1 MRMSQLSDVWLT
13 PVQAVYFLATGDN
26 LIDVVNRSDEV
37 LIGSLA
43 RIPSSS
49 VDLLAE
55 AGPDERDVAL
65 KKLKEQLA
73 LSRKMPAVDL
83 NKLLDTLLKTG
94 LVAAQG
100 RRTLSTPYETINPV
114 EFSDLKL
121 AGMRAEDASGNVV
134 YIKMQLSGSDLM
146 RAQQELRAPYY
157 IARQAALAPDERV
170 VPPETGAPDS
180 QPPSATPGPVA
191 PAAAMKRRRGPAKN
205 SIDRYGEADRALYQE
220 LNRIA
225 REDHVSLTAAALELA
240 NGKIENKVILGHGAP
255 LSRAKRLVARYYADH
270 PEPS

>member
-1 MRMSQLSDVWLT
+1 MSQLSDVWLT

-26 LIDVVNRSDEV
+26 LVDVVNRSDEV
-37 LIGSLA
+37 LIGSWA
-43 RIPSSS
+43 RIPSASA
-49 VDLLAE
+49 DLLAE

-73 LSRKMPAVDL
+73 LSRKKPAVDL
-83 NKLLDTLLKTG
+83 NQLRDILLKTG

-121 AGMRAEDASGNVV
+121 AGSRAEDATGNVV
-134 YIKMQLSGSDLM
+134 YIKMQLSGLDLM
-146 RAQQELRAPYY
+146 RARQELRAPYY
-157 IARQAALAPDERV
+157 IACQAALAPDERV
-170 VPPETGAPDS
+170 IPPETDAPDS
-180 QPPSATPGPVA
+180 RQSPSATRGPVA
-191 PAAAMKRRRGPAKN
+191 PAAAIKRRRGPRKN
-205 SIDRYGEADRALYQE
+205 SIDRYGEADRALYPD

-225 REDHVSLTAAALELA
+225 RENHLSLTGAALELA
-240 NGKIENKVILGHGAP
+240 YGKIEHKEILGHGAP
-255 LSRAKRLVARYYADH
+255 LSRAKRLVGRYYADH